1 MNAFDDRRHAGK
13 ALAEALRERPMHEPL
28 LLALPR
34 GGVPV
39 AYEISLALQYPLEL
53 LLVRKI
59 GAPGHE
65 EYAVGAVVEG
75 DPPRWV
81 KDEDLL
87 RQLRVAPDWFERRL
101 AEQLREIERRRARYC
116 GRQPLASRRGR
127 DLILVDD
134 GLATGNSVRAAL
146 QALREDGPRRI
157 ILAVRGAAGHRGE
170 TAAAGGRTGMPADT
184 GGFPLRRP
192 LLPGLPPARRPGSH
206 RPARP
211 LAHAFGRLIQP
222 GCAGTSTTGE
232 TSSNHSPALPSQ

>member
-13 ALAEALRERPMHEPL
+13 ALAEALRDRPMHEPL

-65 EYAVGAVVEG
+65 EYAVGAVVED

-87 RQLRVAPDWFERRL
+87 RQLHVAPGWFEQRL
-101 AEQLREIERRRARYC
+101 AEQLQEIERRRARYC

-157 ILAVRGAAGHRGE
+157 ILAVPVGPPATVEKLRPLVDE
-170 TAAAGGRTGMPADT
+170 LVCLLTPADFHSV
-184 GGFPLRRP
+184 GHYYRDFHQLDDQEVLD
-192 LLPGLPPARRPGSH
+192 LLGPSRAS
-206 RPARP
+206 
-211 LAHAFGRLIQP
+211 
-222 GCAGTSTTGE
+222 AG
-232 TSSNHSPALPSQ
+232 A

>member
-53 LLVRKI
+53 MLVRKI

-87 RQLRVAPDWFERRL
+87 RQLRLAPDWFERRL
-101 AEQLREIERRRARYC
+101 AEQLREIERRRARY
-116 GRQPLASRRGR
+116 GGQQPLASRRGR

-146 QALREDGPRRI
+146 QALREDDPRRI
-157 ILAVRGAAGHRGE
+157 ILAVPVGP
-170 TAAAGGRTGMPADT
+170 PAT
-184 GGFPLRRP
+184 VEKLRP
-192 LLPGLPPARRPGSH
+192 LVDELVCLLTPEDFHSVGHYYRDFHQLDDQEVVDLLRPS
-206 RPARP
+206 R
-211 LAHAFGRLIQP
+211 
-222 GCAGTSTTGE
+222 T
-232 TSSNHSPALPSQ
+232 PSGA

>member
-13 ALAEALRERPMHEPL
+13 ALAEALRDRPMHEPL

-39 AYEISLALQYPLEL
+39 AYEISLTLQYPLEL

-59 GAPGHE
+59 GAPSHE

-87 RQLRVAPDWFERRL
+87 RQLHVAPGWFEQRL
-101 AEQLREIERRRARYC
+101 TEQLQEIERRRARYC

-157 ILAVRGAAGHRGE
+157 ILAVPVGPPATVEELRPLVDE
-170 TAAAGGRTGMPADT
+170 LVCLLTPADFHSV
-184 GGFPLRRP
+184 GHYYRDFHQLDDQEVLD
-192 LLPGLPPARRPGSH
+192 LLGPSRA
-206 RPARP
+206 
-211 LAHAFGRLIQP
+211 
-222 GCAGTSTTGE
+222 
-232 TSSNHSPALPSQ
+232 SSDT

>member
-13 ALAEALRERPMHEPL
+13 ALAEALRDRPMHEPL

-81 KDEDLL
+81 KGEDLL
-87 RQLRVAPDWFERRL
+87 RQLHVAPGWFEQRL
-101 AEQLREIERRRARYC
+101 AEQLQEIERRRARYS

-157 ILAVRGAAGHRGE
+157 ILAVPVGPPATVEKLRPLVDE
-170 TAAAGGRTGMPADT
+170 LVCLLTPADFHSV
-184 GGFPLRRP
+184 GHYYRDFHQLDDQEVLD
-192 LLPGLPPARRPGSH
+192 LLGPSRAS
-206 RPARP
+206 
-211 LAHAFGRLIQP
+211 
-222 GCAGTSTTGE
+222 AG
-232 TSSNHSPALPSQ
+232 A

>member
-157 ILAVRGAAGHRGE
+157 ILAVPVGP
-170 TAAAGGRTGMPADT
+170 PAT
-184 GGFPLRRP
+184 VEKLRP
-192 LLPGLPPARRPGSH
+192 LVDELVCLLTPED
-206 RPARP
+206 
-211 LAHAFGRLIQP
+211 F
-222 GCAGTSTTGE
+222 
-232 TSSNHSPALPSQ
+232 HSVGHYYRDFHQLDDQEVIDLLGPSRTPSGA

>member
-13 ALAEALRERPMHEPL
+13 ALAEALRDRPMHEPL

-87 RQLRVAPDWFERRL
+87 RQLHVAPGWFEQRL
-101 AEQLREIERRRARYC
+101 AEQLQEIERRRARYC

-157 ILAVRGAAGHRGE
+157 ILAVPVGPPATVEKLRPLVDE
-170 TAAAGGRTGMPADT
+170 LVCLLTPADFHSV
-184 GGFPLRRP
+184 GHYYRDFHQLDDQEVLD
-192 LLPGLPPARRPGSH
+192 LLGPSRAS
-206 RPARP
+206 
-211 LAHAFGRLIQP
+211 
-222 GCAGTSTTGE
+222 AG
-232 TSSNHSPALPSQ
+232 A